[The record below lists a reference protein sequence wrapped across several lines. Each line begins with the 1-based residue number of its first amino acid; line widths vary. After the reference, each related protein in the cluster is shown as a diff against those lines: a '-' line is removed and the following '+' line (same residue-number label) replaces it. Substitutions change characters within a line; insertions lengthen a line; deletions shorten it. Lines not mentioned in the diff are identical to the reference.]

1 MEQRQPP
8 PPLPSPLRRE
18 FAFLPPSP
26 LRSCCRRYLRDLPPR
41 CGRLPLKSGHLPLK
55 SGRLPLRSKFSHS
68 SRSCDRTGS
77 NPLGISSNI
86 RWTPSAVK
94 VKMLRR
100 CSAETKRKRKG
111 KATVSKQEDEGDVNH
126 KTRSPKKDQGDP
138 SVHERVPPLPS
149 NPTINGKAIFIVE
162 NAALNKGFVKK
173 RWKILN
179 TEEDSNFLLRQKKNL
194 GDYRSDIV
202 YKVLRAILDSPLNK
216 AGMVEAIYVKTT
228 KGALFEVKPHVRI
241 PRTLKRFCGL
251 MLELLEKKY
260 VRNKDTQETLLRV
273 VEEPV
278 TRYLPANSRIIG
290 LSPHSEKVVDIE
302 GYVSAASD
310 DLNLIFVVGA
320 MVGGKINGQGTDDF
334 ISVSEYPLEAKWCT
348 ELTCEALEEKW
359 KIY

>member
-1 MEQRQPP
+1 MAHHIHVRYTQSSFYRFHFPPKKNQRYNSFFDADVNDDTIP
-8 PPLPSPLRRE
+8 
-18 FAFLPPSP
+18 F
-26 LRSCCRRYLRDLPPR
+26 
-41 CGRLPLKSGHLPLK
+41 
-55 SGRLPLRSKFSHS
+55 FSDADELS
-68 SRSCDRTGS
+68 
-77 NPLGISSNI
+77 
-86 RWTPSAVK
+86 
-94 VKMLRR
+94 KMLRR
-100 CSAETKRKRKG
+100 CSAGTKRKRKG

-126 KTRSPKKDQGDP
+126 ETRSPKEDQGDP

-173 RWKILN
+173 AGGAVRLNDQELSGKGNLGKDRGRETSHSYNGQRRWKILN
-179 TEEDSNFLLRQKKNL
+179 TEEDNNFLLRQKKNL

-278 TRYLPANSRIIG
+278 TRYLPSNSRIIG

-359 KIY
+359 NIY

>member
-1 MEQRQPP
+1 
-8 PPLPSPLRRE
+8 
-18 FAFLPPSP
+18 
-26 LRSCCRRYLRDLPPR
+26 
-41 CGRLPLKSGHLPLK
+41 
-55 SGRLPLRSKFSHS
+55 
-68 SRSCDRTGS
+68 
-77 NPLGISSNI
+77 
-86 RWTPSAVK
+86 
-94 VKMLRR
+94 MLRR

-202 YKVLRAILDSPLNK
+202 YKVGGSVPYGYSYGYNFEIPVLHGSLEFGVPMLHKLKHGFSFNSPPFESSSLCFLVLRAILDSPLNK

>member
-1 MEQRQPP
+1 MDLMGLAAKNTIHIYPW
-8 PPLPSPLRRE
+8 
-18 FAFLPPSP
+18 AHHIH
-26 LRSCCRRYLRDLPPR
+26 RY
-41 CGRLPLKSGHLPLK
+41 
-55 SGRLPLRSKFSHS
+55 
-68 SRSCDRTGS
+68 
-77 NPLGISSNI
+77 ISSFDADVNDDTI
-86 RWTPSAVK
+86 PFFSVADELS
-94 VKMLRR
+94 KMLRR
-100 CSAETKRKRKG
+100 CSAGTKRKRKG
-111 KATVSKQEDEGDVNH
+111 KATVWKQEDEGDVNH
-126 KTRSPKKDQGDP
+126 ETRSRKEDQGDP

-149 NPTINGKAIFIVE
+149 HPTINGKAIFIVE

-173 RWKILN
+173 AGGARWKILN

-228 KGALFEVKPHVRI
+228 EGALFEVKPHVRI

-260 VRNKDTQETLLRV
+260 VRNKDTQETLLHV

-278 TRYLPANSRIIG
+278 TRYLPSNSRIIG
-290 LSPHSEKVVDIE
+290 LSPCSEKVVDIE

-310 DLNLIFVVGA
+310 DLNLIFVLGA
-320 MVGGKINGQGTDDF
+320 MVGGKVNGQGTDDF